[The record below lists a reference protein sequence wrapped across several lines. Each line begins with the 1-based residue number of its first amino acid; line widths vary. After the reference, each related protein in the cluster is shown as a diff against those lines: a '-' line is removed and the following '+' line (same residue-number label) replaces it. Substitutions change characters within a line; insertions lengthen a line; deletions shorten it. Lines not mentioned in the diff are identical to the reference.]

1 MDVFLPK
8 SQLSKSEKR
17 IQVSGSKSISNRL
30 LILKALLGD
39 FQINNIS
46 GSNDTK
52 VLQEA
57 LNSTLNSIDVGHAG
71 TAMRFLTAYFATQE
85 SRDVVLTGSER
96 MQQRPI
102 GILVDALRQ
111 LGAEIAYVKNEG
123 YPPLRISGKKL
134 SGGKVQVQADISS
147 QYLSALL
154 LIAPTLEKG
163 LTIIFESKV
172 TSRPYLQMTIALL
185 KKNGVSVVEEENVV
199 MVKPFQKK
207 NLPTLFTVESDWS
220 SASYFY
226 SFIALSPVGTS
237 LKLSYFQEESLQG
250 DKRLTEIYSHFGVE
264 TSFDDDHIRLT
275 KQHENHPESIALDLT
290 DNPDLAQTIA
300 VTCLGLKV
308 DCNLTGL
315 HTLKIKE
322 TDRLAALQAE
332 LSKFGATIQI
342 TKDSLLMQNSNLTEH
357 NGTVAV
363 TTYDDHRMA
372 MAFAPLCLKLS
383 IMIQEAEV
391 VSKSYPDFWKD
402 LAYMGVGVN
411 IQ

>member
-8 SQLSKSEKR
+8 SQLSKSEKC

-39 FQINNIS
+39 FQM
-46 GSNDTK
+46 SNLSDSDDTK

-57 LNSTLNSIDVGHAG
+57 LNSQLNTIDVGHAG

-85 SRDVVLTGSER
+85 NRDVVLTGSER

-102 GILVDALRQ
+102 GILVNALRQ
-111 LGAEIAYVKNEG
+111 LGAEITYVENEG
-123 YPPLRISGKKL
+123 YPSLRISGKKL
-134 SGGKVQVQADISS
+134 SGVSIKVQADISS

-163 LTIIFESKV
+163 LTVAFESKV
-172 TSRPYLQMTIALL
+172 TSRPYLQMTLALL
-185 KKNGVSVVEEENVV
+185 KTCGVSVVEEENAV

-207 NLPTLFTVESDWS
+207 NLPTHFTVESDWS

-226 SFIALSPVGTS
+226 SFIALSPVGTA
-237 LKLSYFQEESLQG
+237 LKLRYFKEESLQG
-250 DKRLTEIYSHFGVE
+250 DKRLTEIYSHFGVT
-264 TSFDDDHIRLT
+264 TSFEGDFITLT
-275 KQHENHPESIALDLT
+275 KQINHNPKTISVDLT

-300 VTCLGLKV
+300 VTCLGLNV
-308 DCNLTGL
+308 DCHITGL

-322 TDRLAALQAE
+322 TDRLAALQTE
-332 LSKFGATIQI
+332 LIKFGAKVKI
-342 TKDSLLMQNSNLTEH
+342 TKDSLSMQSTDLTEQ
-357 NGTVAV
+357 NEIVAV
-363 TTYDDHRMA
+363 ATYDDHRMA
-372 MAFAPLCLKLS
+372 MAFAPLCLKHS
-383 IMIQEAEV
+383 VVIKEATV
-391 VSKSYPDFWKD
+391 VTKSYPDFWKD
-402 LAYMGVGVN
+402 LAYIGVDVN